1 MKIVVYGH
9 LAEDLQQM
17 IREAMDGNT
26 AIFPESEEAL
36 RKEGADAEIFYGFCH
51 ERIFQLLPSLKWIQ
65 SSSAGMDGHLYPA
78 LRDSGVLLTNAAGL
92 YGSHVAD
99 QGFALLLS

>member
-36 RKEGADAEIFYGFCH
+36 RKEGADAEISG
-51 ERIFQLLPSLKWIQ
+51 EPPGESPGESDEISEPSPEEPPQ
-65 SSSAGMDGHLYPA
+65 EQD
-78 LRDSGVLLTNAAGL
+78 
-92 YGSHVAD
+92 
-99 QGFALLLS
+99 